1 MIFKSDA
8 MKQFSFLIFCSLL
21 LCLSRGTL
29 KAQGN
34 SGVFDTLKIICIDY
48 YCTGYNI
55 DDTTINSVSIHN
67 SAVKQIQNVHF
78 SFGGDVLRGAL
89 TLVTGLGIGGSENVD
104 WYLASVIRTNNPELD
119 WILDVYCPGYI
130 EKERTR
136 VKNDDGSFS
145 VETNYVDKF
154 SWHKGA
160 LGFIIETG
168 DTIGWHY
175 VYKNPRT
182 DTALR
187 MYALQVYQGE
197 KSHSS
202 VNYREFALL
211 GELAGNKS
219 VILYNIENNRI
230 YLFSGNGLTGIY
242 QCQKPPPQIAFG
254 RKKRRVSPQPY
265 LLVNNE
271 LSHWERMDLLRL
283 AMVGLRMK
291 NAIENF

>member
-1 MIFKSDA
+1 
-8 MKQFSFLIFCSLL
+8 MKEAYSLKRVCHL
-21 LCLSRGTL
+21 TSVHNG
-29 KAQGN
+29 
-34 SGVFDTLKIICIDY
+34 FDTLKLVCNDY
-48 YCTGYNI
+48 FRSEYI
-55 DDTTINSVSIHN
+55 LDDSTINSISIHT
-67 SAVKQIQNVHF
+67 SAVKQMNDVHF
-78 SFGGDVLRGAL
+78 SFGGDILRGAL
-89 TLVTGLGIGGSENVD
+89 TLATGIGIGGSENVD
-104 WYLASVIRTNNPELD
+104 WYLASVIRTNNPNLD
-119 WILDVYCPGYI
+119 WMLDVYCPGYI

-175 VYKNPRT
+175 VNKNPRI

-187 MYALQVYQGE
+187 MYTLQVYQGE
-197 KSHSS
+197 KGPSS

-219 VILYNIENNRI
+219 VIVYNIENNRI
-230 YLFSGNGLTGIY
+230 YLFSRNVLTGIF

-254 RKKRRVSPQPY
+254 KKKRRVSPQPY

-291 NAIENF
+291 NAIEN

>member
-55 DDTTINSVSIHN
+55 DDTTINSVNIQN
-67 SAVKQIQNVHF
+67 SAVQQMNDVHF